1 MNVFNQSNCTVQLT
15 TASPTF
21 VQLLEEVLV
30 AVGWTSVLRTGSTL
44 TAINTV
50 GKKIVV
56 KDSDNSAILIGYRN
70 IQDTR
75 GFPSIGQMP
84 SNATFQQGISIPR
97 NPLDTN
103 WLLFADSQTFYF
115 LHSQK
120 LFGFSFFE
128 ALFDDD
134 ETFFVL
140 GASAANT
147 TYQLLSNNT
156 SSLSSVIYLEGD
168 GMGLSL
174 SKQAGASIFYRIDD
188 YDFSHVVNSTLLAA
202 SPIAIHHAD
211 TKQCRGFIHDLF
223 AFSNT
228 FSSVGQIFSRGGYTL
243 YCVII
248 NGRCYGVRL
257 DA

>member
-1 MNVFNQSNCTVQLT
+1 MNVFNQSTCTVQLT

-21 VQLLEEVLV
+21 VQLLEEVLL
-30 AVGWTSVLRTGSTL
+30 AVGWVSVVRTGSTL
-44 TAINTV
+44 TAINIV

-56 KDSDNSAILIGYRN
+56 TDSDDAAILIGYRN
-70 IQDTR
+70 VGDTR

-84 SNATFQQGISIPR
+84 STATFQQGVSIPR
-97 NPLDTN
+97 NPLDTD
-103 WLLFADSQTFYF
+103 WLLFADSQSFYF

-128 ALFDDD
+128 PLFDDD

-140 GASAANT
+140 GISAANASYQFLSST
-147 TYQLLSNNT
+147 TSG
-156 SSLSSVIYLEGD
+156 LSSVLYLEGD

-188 YDFSHVVNSTLLAA
+188 YDFSHLVGSTLLAA

-228 FSSVGQIFSRGGYTL
+228 FSNVGQIFSRGGYTL

-248 NGRCYGVRL
+248 NNRCYGVRL